1 MSSGFSIL
9 QANRW
14 GGIEIARIAKQI
26 DPKVKIVFGG
36 VSATIEL
43 VDKKEFYPLHSDF
56 CSRLGMTFDHGDY
69 SGIDAIKNKDKIAAR
84 LYQKALQYHLNA
96 RAYLGLGIFN
106 QKKQAYATSVEILS
120 QGLEYF
126 PDDEQLNIC
135 MAVSLMNTGAYQ
147 EALSYLLK
155 FQHLQ
160 QALGLITNCYHALH
174 DFEKAAAFQN
184 RKKNHF

>member
-1 MSSGFSIL
+1 
-9 QANRW
+9 
-14 GGIEIARIAKQI
+14 
-26 DPKVKIVFGG
+26 
-36 VSATIEL
+36 
-43 VDKKEFYPLHSDF
+43 
-56 CSRLGMTFDHGDY
+56 MTFDHGDY

-84 LYQKALQYHLNA
+84 LYQKALQYHPNA

-106 QKKQAYATSVEILS
+106 QKKQAYAASVTILS

-135 MAVSLMNTGAYQ
+135 MAVSRMHTGAYQ

-160 QALGLITNCYHALH
+160 QTLGLIANCYHALR
-174 DFEKAAAFQN
+174 DFENAAAFQK
-184 RKKNHF
+184 RAESFQQG